1 MPTDSAPLRNL
12 IVISAPSGG
21 GKSTVVC
28 ALRRKY
34 PSLLFSVS
42 ATTRPRRPG
51 EVDGREYFFLT
62 KEEFRRRVEAGDLV
76 EWEEIY
82 GDYYGTLKS
91 EVDRAVAGGRVM
103 LFDVDVKGGLSIKR
117 MYGESAVL
125 IFLEP
130 PSLEVLQQ
138 RLRGRRT
145 ESEEALA
152 QRMARVQLEIEQG
165 KKFDYQI
172 VNDELART
180 IAQVD
185 AIVRT
190 HAALP
195 AAHNDS
201 AEGG

>member
-1 MPTDSAPLRNL
+1 
-12 IVISAPSGG
+12 
-21 GKSTVVC
+21 
-28 ALRRKY
+28 
-34 PSLLFSVS
+34 
-42 ATTRPRRPG
+42 
-51 EVDGREYFFLT
+51 
-62 KEEFRRRVEAGDLV
+62 
-76 EWEEIY
+76 
-82 GDYYGTLKS
+82 
-91 EVDRAVAGGRVM
+91 
-103 LFDVDVKGGLSIKR
+103 

>member
-1 MPTDSAPLRNL
+1 M
-12 IVISAPSGG
+12 
-21 GKSTVVC
+21 
-28 ALRRKY
+28 
-34 PSLLFSVS
+34 
-42 ATTRPRRPG
+42 
-51 EVDGREYFFLT
+51 DGREYFFLT

>member
-1 MPTDSAPLRNL
+1 M
-12 IVISAPSGG
+12 
-21 GKSTVVC
+21 
-28 ALRRKY
+28 
-34 PSLLFSVS
+34 
-42 ATTRPRRPG
+42 
-51 EVDGREYFFLT
+51 DGREYFFLT

-91 EVDRAVAGGRVM
+91 EVDRAVAEGRVM

-125 IFLEP
+125 IFLDP
-130 PSLEVLQQ
+130 PSLEVLHQ
-138 RLRGRRT
+138 RLRDRRT
-145 ESEEALA
+145 ESEEALT

-165 KKFDYQI
+165 KKFEYQI

-195 AAHNDS
+195 AAHKDS